1 LIFENLILIFDTP
14 EGLTTMVANKGLEK
28 VIGLSTPEEKEKS
41 LVPSGT
47 GTWDF

>member
-1 LIFENLILIFDTP
+1 VFVSA
-14 EGLTTMVANKGLEK
+14 EGFTTMVANKGLEK